1 MLPPAPP
8 RLSMMI
14 CWPSASEIFGLSM
27 RDSTSAPPPGGK
39 PTIQRIGFDGQV
51 WADAVA
57 AVATSVAARTD
68 FRIFIDLP
76 SDIAL
81 GLPPPQPSPAR
92 ARGGGSRTR
101 SFFPPLRMQRAGE
114 GYGGGTADASDF

>member
-14 CWPSASEIFGLSM
+14 CWPSASEIFGLNI

-51 WADAVA
+51 WADAAA
-57 AVATSVAARTD
+57 AVATSAAARMD
-68 FRIFIDLP
+68 FRILIDLP
-76 SDIAL
+76 FDIAL
-81 GLPPPQPSPAR
+81 RLPPPQSSR
-92 ARGGGSRTR
+92 SRKGGSLNTAQL
-101 SFFPPLRMQRAGE
+101 FPPLRMQCA
-114 GYGGGTADASDF
+114 